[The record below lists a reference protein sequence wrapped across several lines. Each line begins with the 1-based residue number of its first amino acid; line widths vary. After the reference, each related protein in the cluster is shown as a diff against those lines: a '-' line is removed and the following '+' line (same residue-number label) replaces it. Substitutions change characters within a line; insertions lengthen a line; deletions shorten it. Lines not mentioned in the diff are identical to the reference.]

1 MVPVLRRLHI
11 LEYLKRKDSINILD
25 MAGEMG
31 ISQSTIRRDLKELE
45 QQGEIEMF
53 RGGGVRLKKESVEL
67 DLEQKMVLNREEK
80 ERIAAFAAKLI
91 HTGDVIFLDPSSVNA
106 LLIDCLKEEEDISV
120 VTNSIAHINRLV
132 RMRIPCTLIGG
143 EIKSATCSC
152 IGTIAEQELREFRFS
167 KCFLGANGISVEF
180 GISNHDPRERA
191 IKRIAINNSV
201 KTYFLIDSAKY
212 GVSAMCKVA
221 DFDEC
226 TIITGKQIPQMDG
239 WKNVIVA

>member
-1 MVPVLRRLHI
+1 MNKHRVFQGGKEENSKIFHIFITGRRRCKVVPVLRRQHI

-53 RGGGVRLKKESVEL
+53 HGGGVRLKKESVEL

-80 ERIAAFAAKLI
+80 ERIA
-91 HTGDVIFLDPSSVNA
+91 
-106 LLIDCLKEEEDISV
+106 
-120 VTNSIAHINRLV
+120 
-132 RMRIPCTLIGG
+132 
-143 EIKSATCSC
+143 
-152 IGTIAEQELREFRFS
+152 EQELREFRFS

-180 GISNHDPRERA
+180 RISNHDPRERA

-201 KTYFLIDSAKY
+201 KTYFLIDSVKY